1 VSRSPARDERRL
13 RGNRIWI
20 VPTPDGT
27 VLQKLY
33 APHDAG
39 PRYWVRL
46 LLERVVR
53 AKTPTTVAAR
63 LATERDLLAVW
74 CAAGC
79 DVPADLTTRLPGLA
93 HPRVTVLEHV
103 HGPLLGRLLASGRL
117 SRDERDDLLRR
128 FAAAWGRRHGLAL
141 ERRAARLV
149 QEHGTFLHVIVSG
162 ERLVTIDLEQ
172 AFRPRRDV
180 LPLVAKEIVAYV
192 RSLAKGAD
200 PEVLR
205 SDLEAIVAAYPRRE
219 ILAGAVRE
227 YLDSPSPWRRIVWR
241 LDRRFRRDRR
251 RALGKYRALEVLRDV
266 LADARSRWLQ
276 REQAERGS

>member
-1 VSRSPARDERRL
+1 MSRSPARDERRL

-20 VPTPDGT
+20 VPTPAGT

-74 CAAGC
+74 REAGC
-79 DVPADLTTRLPGLA
+79 DVPADLTARSPELA
-93 HPRVTVLEHV
+93 HQRVTLLEHV
-103 HGPLLGRLLASGRL
+103 RGPLLGRLLAAGRL

-141 ERRAARLV
+141 DRREARLV

-200 PEVLR
+200 PDVFR
-205 SDLEAIVAAYPRRE
+205 GDLEALVAAYPRRE

-266 LADARSRWLQ
+266 LAGAS
-276 REQAERGS
+276 